1 MDFNI
6 IIAFSLSIWIGAIF
20 SIFKFTEISRTFYP
34 FIVLIW
40 VAALNET
47 LTIILYLNGL
57 YNIINSNIY
66 SLIESFLLLWFFH
79 ELNIFKGYKWLE
91 TLLAFI
97 YVIVWSWDNL
107 ILHKFGTQFNSNFAI
122 VYAFPVVLL
131 SVSTINKLLMQEK
144 EILRSPVFLI
154 CIGLLIFYTFN
165 VIIEVFYIYG
175 LKLSDYVTGRIYD
188 ILSCVNLLCNLIYAV
203 AILCLRKKQAY
214 TLQF

>member
-1 MDFNI
+1 
-6 IIAFSLSIWIGAIF
+6 
-20 SIFKFTEISRTFYP
+20 
-34 FIVLIW
+34 
-40 VAALNET
+40 
-47 LTIILYLNGL
+47 
-57 YNIINSNIY
+57 
-66 SLIESFLLLWFFH
+66 
-79 ELNIFKGYKWLE
+79 
-91 TLLAFI
+91 
-97 YVIVWSWDNL
+97 
-107 ILHKFGTQFNSNFAI
+107 FAI